1 MNSSLALTFIASLLL
16 LLGHLT
22 RTVRWRMILSSLNIY
37 TTNKKP
43 LFALT
48 LGYNLGI
55 FTPLFMG
62 DIARSFFLA
71 SFQRIDPVLTLI
83 TVIYE
88 RTIDLVIVT
97 TALVLVAIIVNDGAG
112 LPINFLLLSMIVVL
126 LALSVRRSEIARK
139 LIYQI
144 FSLFNFKIRNV
155 LMHFTWNLSTTFS
168 NRSLNRNLQFWF
180 LTLIMWAMY
189 MFSLL
194 LFCFS
199 INVSF
204 KDIFLAIYGE
214 PGLQSFLDVLGKTG
228 NVYIWQLGIY
238 LALPPIVVSSLFV
251 FDLRKHNQSK
261 DTILKFEQVP
271 NYLVASVKR
280 NLPYFH
286 LESDYTAYLLS
297 KFEQEKSLQ
306 TAFVN
311 ESLEEFEI
319 HRIFQGGSTAITSLL
334 EKREEIFVRK
344 FAPYD
349 VQNNLEVQVRW
360 LEQYANELPLVNLRN
375 TLRNGKNGIF
385 YDMEFKSSARDFYD
399 VINTNSIKTS
409 HLIFDDILNRLN
421 QFHTSHEIK
430 KKSADSVEIYHS
442 NKVTRNL
449 EILKSISPELF
460 DGSVTLIN
468 GKKWKPEYLR
478 IIQSGETFRG
488 LIKNQSQSII
498 HGDLTIENIMIDLEI
513 KNFHESWF
521 LIDPNP
527 ATIFSSPLNDFS
539 KLFQSL
545 NLGYESLNRFPNFTQ
560 SNGIIEIPNNVS
572 DQYRQ
577 LNTRLVEFLVNHY
590 GKIGL
595 VETKLHEITD
605 YLRLIPYQSKKN
617 KDRGKLFSFAL
628 GLLLIEFN
636 ENQIK
641 T

>member
-1 MNSSLALTFIASLLL
+1 MNSSLALTLAASLLL
-16 LLGHLT
+16 LLGHLI
-22 RTVRWRMILSSLNIY
+22 RTIRWRMILSSLNIY
-37 TTNKKP
+37 TTNRKP
-43 LFALT
+43 LVALT
-48 LGYNLGI
+48 LGYNLSI
-55 FTPLFMG
+55 FTPLFVG

-83 TVIYE
+83 SVIYE

-112 LPINFLLLSMIVVL
+112 LPLNFLLLSMIVIL
-126 LALSVRRSEIARK
+126 LALSVRRFEFARK

-228 NVYIWQLGIY
+228 NVDIWQLGIY
-238 LALPPIVVSSLFV
+238 LALPPIAVSSLFV

-271 NYLVASVKR
+271 NYLLASVKR

-297 KFEQEKSLQ
+297 KFEQERSLQ

-334 EKREEIFVRK
+334 EKRGEIFVRK

-349 VQNNLEVQVRW
+349 VQNNLELQVRW

-375 TLRNGKNGIF
+375 TLSKGKNGIF

-409 HLIFDDILNRLN
+409 QLIFDDILNRLN

-430 KKSADSVEIYHS
+430 KKSADSIEIYHS
-442 NKVTRNL
+442 NKVTKNF

-478 IIQSGETFRG
+478 VIQSGEAFRG

-498 HGDLTIENIMIDLEI
+498 HGDLTIENIMVDLEI
-513 KNFHESWF
+513 KDFHESWF

-560 SNGIIEIPNNVS
+560 SNGTIEIPNNAS

-577 LNTRLVEFLVNHY
+577 LTTRLVEFLVNHY
-590 GKIGL
+590 GEIGL